1 MEGFVFTNF
10 KLLSLIG
17 EGSFGKVF
25 KAAENETKNVVAL
38 KVLTKVSELRFIF
51 DIYLLCN
58 YFTWI
63 LLLIFNPI
71 FISLQQNRSAKE
83 LAALKQEA
91 NIHQNLRHPNIIQLL
106 SSFDTEKELVFVC
119 EYAVSDLHKL
129 LAKEGSLGE
138 PKTQKLSYDLISALY
153 YLHSHRILHR
163 DLKPPNILLDKNYK
177 AKLCDFGLARNMT
190 LGTQILTSMKGT
202 PLYMAPELLEG
213 CGYGHETDLW
223 SLGCIIYEM
232 LAGETPFH
240 TRSIM
245 QLMKLIHWHCIKWP
259 SFLSSNCITF
269 LQGLLVNNPK
279 KRMSWDD
286 ILEHSFVKGHIL
298 ILDGDHVSD
307 SPFTKPRQS
316 ADQQKNEKVKHAT
329 SIARINQ
336 LKRQV
341 GGTVEDVMSSRD
353 SIKVNM
359 NLQSDMEETDN
370 EEILLK
376 NDSDGIET
384 SGDGG
389 DNFEVPLE
397 LGDERRPSMG
407 MTVPGQFHNI
417 QQFQL
422 DPPRVHNIA
431 NFQPVAENSNMV
443 MHRFLD
449 NVDPE
454 MQTFMMSPATMMTPT
469 QFPMFPPANPVQK
482 ITQDLENFSLRME
495 KSVEA
500 IPVAQSSSRKSIKT
514 QSEGVSTDVSSVPV
528 ETEEWLQLLFKAM
541 QEILDGDLEIYKQ
554 GNMMP
559 MIVGLLRNPKFNSKL
574 IDHVVQIICLPYAI
588 DMPRSILEDI
598 DKLYIRMKL
607 VPNLVYASKLLCSK
621 KFHQNSMETM
631 SIPKVDK
638 LIQFTE
644 AELKSLSGIYDL
656 VVFLIYSGE
665 TFLDMLC
672 DAISILN
679 LDHMFRSFIVCGT
692 ASDSEDAVRL
702 TGSIIALICA
712 VLEELPENANLI
724 EKIIFHDDIDLCKL
738 LRHDDAKIRL
748 RTCLMIHLL
757 GRFCCFSLQNQ
768 WNHELTSCL
777 EELKTDVDDDVRN
790 ETMSIIEEFKDCV
803 GWFKIENF

>member
-1 MEGFVFTNF
+1 M
-10 KLLSLIG
+10 
-17 EGSFGKVF
+17 
-25 KAAENETKNVVAL
+25 
-38 KVLTKVSELRFIF
+38 
-51 DIYLLCN
+51 
-58 YFTWI
+58 
-63 LLLIFNPI
+63 
-71 FISLQQNRSAKE
+71 
-83 LAALKQEA
+83 
-91 NIHQNLRHPNIIQLL
+91 
-106 SSFDTEKELVFVC
+106 
-119 EYAVSDLHKL
+119 SDLHKW
-129 LAKEGSLGE
+129 LAKVGSLGE
-138 PKTQKLSYDLISALY
+138 AKTKKLSYDLISALY

-190 LGTQILTSMKGT
+190 VGTQILTSVKGT

-232 LAGETPFH
+232 LAGESPFH
-240 TRSIM
+240 TQSIM
-245 QLMKLIHWHCIKWP
+245 HLMKLIRYSCIKWP
-259 SFLSSNCITF
+259 SFISSQCISF
-269 LQGLLVNNPK
+269 LRGLLVNNPK
-279 KRMSWDD
+279 SRMSWDE
-286 ILEHSFVKGHIL
+286 ILNHEFVKGHIL
-298 ILDGDHVSD
+298 ILEGDQVSD
-307 SPFTKPRQS
+307 SPFTKPKPP
-316 ADQQKNEKVKHAT
+316 ADQQKIEKLKHAA

-336 LKRQV
+336 LKRQCA
-341 GGTVEDVMSSRD
+341 GAAEDVMSSRD

-359 NLQSDMEETDN
+359 NLQSELEETDS
-370 EEILLK
+370 EEIFLK
-376 NDSDGIET
+376 NDSDGVET

-389 DNFEVPLE
+389 DSYKLPEE
-397 LGDERRPSMG
+397 LIAAERRPSVG
-407 MTVPGQFHNI
+407 MMMPGQFHNI

-422 DPPRVHNIA
+422 EPPRVHNIA

-454 MQTFMMSPATMMTPT
+454 MQTFMMSPAVIPP
-469 QFPMFPPANPVQK
+469 QFPMFPPVNPVQK
-482 ITQDLENFSLRME
+482 ITQDLENFSIRME
-495 KSVEA
+495 KSVEV
-500 IPVAQSSSRKSIKT
+500 IPVAQSSSKKSIKT
-514 QSEGVSTDVSSVPV
+514 HSEGVSTDASSVPV

-607 VPNLVYASKLLCSK
+607 VPNLVFASKLLCSK

-644 AELKSLSGIYDL
+644 AELKTLSGIYDL

-679 LDHMFRSFIVCGT
+679 LDHMFRSFIVSGT
-692 ASDSEDAVRL
+692 TVDSEDAVRL

-712 VLEELPENANLI
+712 VLQELPENANLI
-724 EKIIFHDDIDLCKL
+724 ENIIFHDDIDLCKL
-738 LRHDDAKIRL
+738 LLHDDAKIRL

-777 EELKTDVDDDVRN
+777 EELKTDVDDDVRK
-790 ETMSIIEEFKDCV
+790 ETLSIIEEFKDCV
-803 GWFKIENF
+803 GWFKIESF